1 MSSNWRA
8 RAHFAPLSRLRSRII
23 PIVCAATAALAASSC
38 GSDSTG
44 PGGDGNGL
52 RLSSIVIDGG
62 SRTVEIG
69 SVFTMTATVKDTAGK
84 IVSVPL
90 VWRSSA
96 DTILSFGPNGKA
108 TALDTGVVAVNAS
121 ALGVTSGAVGVHVV
135 WNGAANIKAFQFK
148 PPLAVSP
155 GVALPDSI
163 RVAVTTLDSS
173 RVAPGSLVRFDVTA
187 GGGSLDSGKTT
198 VFDTVGSSGIAAVKW
213 TFGPKPAKNN
223 VTAAVVGGDSLPIAR
238 VKGNPVTFTITTF
251 AALAIVQGDS
261 QTAAVLSPLPVIP
274 SVRLVDSLGKPRAGV
289 PITFTVAG
297 NGRVANPVVSTAAD
311 GTASPGIWTL
321 GDAEGDQ
328 TLTATVEAATVVLHA
343 TATGTTVRFAAAQ
356 VALAQGATC
365 AVTADHFV
373 SCMGQPPQ
381 IGGGDSATKTST
393 PTLTKGS
400 VRLTSI
406 AGGGAHFCGISTDL
420 SIYCWGATALGD
432 TLIGFGNASAPSR
445 LQSNIAWLQVTPGN
459 QHNCALANDQTAYCW
474 GIDTTGQ
481 LGDNQLTRRVAPAPV
496 AGGFK
501 FTALAAGDAHECG
514 IATNGALFCWGF
526 NGSAQLGD
534 GTSIQRR
541 TPTAVSGNFKWK
553 AIGAGSGWSC
563 GLTDAGQ
570 AACWGAGTTNVSPAT
585 YAGSPTFTSLSV
597 GAAHACALTSDGTA
611 YCWGNN
617 ASGQLGDSTTT
628 TRTVPTQVETTMRF
642 ASIAAGP
649 QQTCGI
655 TLDGL
660 LACWG
665 RNDVGEIG
673 LPTPQVQ
680 VTPRY
685 VVITTKP

>member
-8 RAHFAPLSRLRSRII
+8 RCRLAPLSLLRSRIV
-23 PIVCAATAALAASSC
+23 PIVCAAGAILAAVSC

-44 PGGDGNGL
+44 PVDGGGL

-69 SVFTMTATVKDTAGK
+69 SVFTMTATAKDTAGK
-84 IVSVPL
+84 VTTVPL

-96 DTILSFGPNGKA
+96 DSILTFGPNGKA
-108 TALDTGVVAVNAS
+108 TALDTGIVAVTAS
-121 ALGVTSGAVGVHVV
+121 ALGLTSGAVGVRVV
-135 WNGAANIKAFQFK
+135 WNGAANIKAILFK

-155 GVALPDSI
+155 GVALPDSL
-163 RVAVTTLDSS
+163 RVAVLTLDTLH
-173 RVAPGSLVRFDVTA
+173 VVPGALVRFDVTA

-198 VFDTVGSSGIAAVKW
+198 RVVTVGQSGIAAVKW
-213 TFGPKPAKNN
+213 TFGPKPGKNT
-223 VTAAVVGGDSLPIAR
+223 VTAAVVDTDSTTVVKR
-238 VKGNPVTFTITTF
+238 VKGNPVTFTVTTF
-251 AALAIVQGDS
+251 AALTVVQGDS
-261 QTAAVLSPLPVIP
+261 QTANVLSPLPVVP

-289 PITFTVAG
+289 PVTFTVAG

-311 GTASPGIWTL
+311 GTASSGIWTL
-321 GDAEGDQ
+321 GDAAGDQ
-328 TLTATVEAATVVLHA
+328 TLTASVEAATVVLHA
-343 TATGTTVRFAAAQ
+343 TATGTTVRYSATQ

-365 AVTADHFV
+365 AITADHFV

-393 PTLTKGS
+393 PTLTKGD
-400 VRLTSI
+400 VRLNSVT
-406 AGGGAHFCGISTDL
+406 GGGAHFCGISTDL
-420 SIYCWGATALGD
+420 SIYCWGVSALGD
-432 TLIGFGNASAPSR
+432 TLIGFGSASAPKR
-445 LQSNIAWLQVTPGN
+445 LQSNIAWLQVTAGN
-459 QHNCALANDQTAYCW
+459 QHNCAIANDQTAYCW

-481 LGDNQLTRRVAPAPV
+481 LGDNQLTRRVSPAPV
-496 AGGFK
+496 SGGFK
-501 FTALAAGDAHECG
+501 FSALAAGDSHECG
-514 IATNGALFCWGF
+514 IATSGALFCWGF
-526 NGSAQLGD
+526 NASAQLGD
-534 GTSIQRR
+534 GTFAQRG

-553 AIGAGSGWSC
+553 AVGAGAGWTC

-570 AACWGAGTTNVSPAT
+570 AACWGAGTTNSSPAT
-585 YAGSPTFTSLSV
+585 YSGAPTFSALSV

-628 TRTVPTQVETTMRF
+628 TRTAPTAVETTMRF

-655 TLDGL
+655 TVDGL